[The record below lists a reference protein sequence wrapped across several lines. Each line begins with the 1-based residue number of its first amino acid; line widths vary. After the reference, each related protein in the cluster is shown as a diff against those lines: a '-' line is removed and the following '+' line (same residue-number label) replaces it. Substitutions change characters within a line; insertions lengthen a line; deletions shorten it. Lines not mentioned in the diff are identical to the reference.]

1 MDIHMWVSIV
11 NVLLAFTV
19 GALMARD
26 TDLPIW
32 ILSLVY
38 FVVTTLVHVVG
49 LYIFGIKP

>member
-1 MDIHMWVSIV
+1 MDMHMWVTVISD
-11 NVLLAFTV
+11 LLAFTV